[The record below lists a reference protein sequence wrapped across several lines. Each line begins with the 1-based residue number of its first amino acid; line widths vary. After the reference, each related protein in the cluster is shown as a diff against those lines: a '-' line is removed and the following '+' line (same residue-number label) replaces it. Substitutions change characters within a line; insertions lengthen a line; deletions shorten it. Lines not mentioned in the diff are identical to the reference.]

1 MNLLALDASSDY
13 CSCAVVMGDRKNN
26 TIVSRCQHAPRQHG
40 NLILTQADAVLAEAG
55 IAQTALDAIVF
66 SRGPGS
72 FTGVR
77 IACSVAKGIA
87 FGLNIPL
94 VPVSTLQ
101 LMAQSAYASE
111 GLTNVAVG
119 IDARMKEV
127 YWCHYILDA
136 AGYMKPVQDEILITP
151 ELVACL
157 EGEWVGVGNGWTVYG
172 DALPER
178 TQISQFHDN
187 IEPCAQHLLPM
198 AWQALAEGQT
208 VSAEQAEPVYLR
220 NRVTS

>member
-13 CSCAVVMGDRKNN
+13 CSCAVSIGDREHN

-40 NLILTQADAVLAEAG
+40 DLILTQADAVLAEAG
-55 IAQTALDAIVF
+55 IAPAELDAIVF

-87 FGLNIPL
+87 YGLNIPL

-101 LMAQSAYASE
+101 LMAQSAYASQ
-111 GLTNVAVG
+111 GLTHVAVG

-127 YWCHYILDA
+127 YWCCHVLDK
-136 AGYMKPVQDEILITP
+136 AGYMKPVQDEAVILP
-151 ELVACL
+151 ELVDCP
-157 EGEWVGVGNGWTVYG
+157 EGEWIGVGNGWTAYG
-172 DALPER
+172 DALPKR
-178 TQISQFHDN
+178 TQISQFHDD

-198 AWQALAEGQT
+198 AWQLLAEGQT
-208 VSAEQAEPVYLR
+208 VSAEQAEPIYLR
-220 NRVTS
+220 SQVTS